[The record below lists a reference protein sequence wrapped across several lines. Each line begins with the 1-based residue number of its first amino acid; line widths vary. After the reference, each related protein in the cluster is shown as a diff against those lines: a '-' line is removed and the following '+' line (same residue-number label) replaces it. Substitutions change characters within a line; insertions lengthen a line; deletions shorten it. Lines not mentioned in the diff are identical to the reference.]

1 MNKDPETQNHI
12 SVADRFSG
20 GDHLE
25 EDEVWS
31 AVLTRNAA
39 FDGLVVYA
47 VRSTHIY
54 CRPSCASRRP
64 NRSQVV
70 FFPIPEAAE
79 QAGFRPCRRCL
90 PHLHSPTDPNLEMVR
105 GICREISDSPDGP
118 PTLAELGAKL
128 GFSPFHV
135 QRVFKRVMGISPR
148 QYADACRIDT
158 LKTNLKNG
166 RNVTDALYEA
176 GYGSSSRLYEQSQT
190 QLRMTPATYRN
201 GGQGVQVAYTISE
214 CFLGRVLVAATDRGI
229 CAIQLG
235 VDADSLES
243 GLAKEYPN
251 ARLERGDGPLQEWV
265 DGVLARMDGQPAGQ
279 ALPLDIRATAFQRRV
294 WQHLTTIPR
303 GETRTY
309 SQVAQALGEP
319 RSARAVANACAANPV
334 ALVVPCHRVVRQDRG
349 LGGYRWGLE
358 RKAALLERESSTDGP
373 LQEQNPGA
381 QAPVTPVSLP

>member
-1 MNKDPETQNHI
+1 METQNRTNVI
-12 SVADRFSG
+12 DRPASHTML
-20 GDHLE
+20 DD
-25 EDEVWS
+25 EDYWGAILARDTE
-31 AVLTRNAA
+31 
-39 FDGLVVYA
+39 FDGMVVYA
-47 VRSTHIY
+47 VRSTRIY

-64 NRSQVV
+64 NRRQVI
-70 FFPIPEAAE
+70 FYPIPEAAE
-79 QAGFRPCRRCL
+79 QAGFRPCLRCR
-90 PHLHSPTDPNLEMVR
+90 PHLPSAADPQLEMVR
-105 GICREISDSPDGP
+105 QVCQQIKDYADRP
-118 PTLAELGAKL
+118 PRLADIASKVS
-128 GFSPFHV
+128 FNPHHV
-135 QRVFKRVMGISPR
+135 QRVFKRVMGITPR
-148 QYADACRIDT
+148 QYADACRLDR
-158 LKTNLKNG
+158 LKGNLRAG
-166 RNVTDALYEA
+166 GDVTGAIYDS
-176 GYGSSSRLYEQSQT
+176 GYGSSSRLYEPSSSQ
-190 QLRMTPATYRN
+190 LGMTPATYRK

-214 CFLGRVLVAATDRGI
+214 CSLGKVLVAATDRGI
-229 CAIQLG
+229 CAIYLG
-235 VDADSLES
+235 DDANSLES

-251 ARLERGDGPLQEWV
+251 AQLERVDGPLQDWV
-265 DGVLARMDGQPAGQ
+265 DGVLARLDGQPAGQ

-334 ALVVPCHRVVRQDRG
+334 ALVVPCHRVVRQDGG